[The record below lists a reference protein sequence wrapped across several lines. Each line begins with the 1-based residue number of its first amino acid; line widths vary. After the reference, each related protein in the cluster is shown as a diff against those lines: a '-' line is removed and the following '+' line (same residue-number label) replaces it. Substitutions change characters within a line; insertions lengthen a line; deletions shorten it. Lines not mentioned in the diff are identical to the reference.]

1 MDIKGFFSAI
11 ACVVS
16 ISANASPIDP
26 ISFYGLKPG
35 TLIKDQEMLNSLIS
49 EASKALGGASV
60 EVMNSDSQFNSTP
73 HIEQKFFLVGK
84 KGKITVNTVKSENI
98 TKGLY
103 AIISVEY
110 QSADE
115 KETKDYINRVKSE
128 IFNQFGTPQNPDF
141 WRWAYD
147 DGGNTLPAE
156 KSKSC
161 WSNYNYGTRPSPYST
176 PGEACK
182 YVATFKK
189 LNSGVAYNYSLYSIS
204 IKYIPLLNALNEELA
219 SGS

>member
-1 MDIKGFFSAI
+1 M
-11 ACVVS
+11 S
-16 ISANASPIDP
+16 ISAHASPVDP

-35 TLIKDQEMLNSLIS
+35 TLIKDQEMLKSLIS
-49 EASKALGGASV
+49 EASNALGGASV

-73 HIEQKFFLVGK
+73 HLEQKFFLVGK
-84 KGKITVNTVKSENI
+84 KGSITVNTVKSEKL

-103 AIISVEY
+103 AITSVEY
-110 QSADE
+110 KSADE
-115 KETKDYINRVKSE
+115 KETKDYINRVTSE
-128 IFNQFGTPQNPDF
+128 IFNQFGTPQSPDL

-147 DGGNTLPAE
+147 DSGNTLPAE

-161 WSNYNYGTRPSPYST
+161 WSNYDYGTRPNQFST

-189 LNSGVAYNYSLYSIS
+189 LNSGVAYNYSLYSIV
-204 IKYIPLLNALNEELA
+204 IKYIPLLNELNKELA